1 MKFIIF
7 QQVAAM
13 EHFYAAMDSVSDI
26 PFVVMGLHH
35 AQITVMRLDVVSYI
49 HDKPS

>member
-13 EHFYAAMDSVSDI
+13 EHSYAAMDSVSDL
-26 PFVVMGLHH
+26 PFVVMGLHYV
-35 AQITVMRLDVVSYI
+35 QIAVMRLDVVSYI
-49 HDKPS
+49 HDRPS